1 MLNNDIKDK
10 EAEVENKQAEV
21 EAAQAEL
28 DKQYE
33 DMKKRI
39 QYMYENGQ
47 DSMAASVT
55 LYLTAALSG
64 GMSEMLNQMEFSADV
79 MSYDR
84 QRLQDFQESK
94 AALEEQYAQLSD
106 EKELSLIH
114 I

>member
-55 LYLTAALSG
+55 LYLTAALSAVC
-64 GMSEMLNQMEFSADV
+64 Q
-79 MSYDR
+79 
-84 QRLQDFQESK
+84 K
-94 AALEEQYAQLSD
+94 C
-106 EKELSLIH
+106 
-114 I
+114 